1 MRKVKNRKAIRRVAD
16 RTRKAA
22 KSRNLIA
29 VLAIALTALLFT
41 SVFTIGGSIVEKQQE
56 ATMRPVSYTHLDV
69 YKRQVQL
76 QDEA

>member
-29 VLAIALTALLFT
+29 VLAIALTALLFILRKGACRRLRMRL
-41 SVFTIGGSIVEKQQE
+41 SP
-56 ATMRPVSYTHLDV
+56 ATWF
-69 YKRQVQL
+69 
-76 QDEA
+76 